1 MSINTNKSTSDTSK
15 YKITRDISEI
25 NYKQY
30 LERVAE
36 LTSSIHFENSLTCDP
51 NTTQQKLQYILQRSY
66 TECLPLK
73 KVKITKYN
81 TKQSPWITQGLIKS
95 IKTKDMLYKQLKRT
109 KATNTSYTTKE
120 KKLKKYKSTLTHLI
134 RKTKQDYYK
143 SQFTKYT
150 HDCKN
155 TWKLLNEVAGRKAKK
170 SDPPSYFKKLIHRP
184 NNQQPVEIKLYDNK
198 TIANEFNLYFANVG
212 YELSNKIKYSGKKI
226 VENYLYSKVDS
237 KFNFKTVTND
247 EVLTIIGSLKPKNSS
262 GIDNISSKQLMQLAP
277 TIHPVI
283 TLMINQSMIT
293 GIFPDQLKIA
303 IVTPIYK
310 GKNSD
315 PHWFNNYRPISLLPT
330 ISKIVEKVI
339 HKQLYNYMN
348 HGKLLK
354 NSQYGFR
361 ENHSTEYAA
370 MEFVDNTSKIMDD
383 GLIPFSVFIDLSKAF
398 DTLDHNILLKKL
410 HYYGIQDTSLNWF
423 RSYLTNRTQYT
434 IFKDSQSIPL
444 TIKTG
449 VPQGSVLGPL
459 LFLIYINDLPQAS
472 KALHAILFA
481 DDTSLQG
488 TMSTFYTFAPKCKD
502 DYRILSDRINMELSK
517 INEWLEINKL
527 SINVDKTKYMIF
539 HHQQRKLDMYDQLKL
554 SINNLPIKRTKTFNF
569 LGIVINEFLTWN
581 DHITYISQKINPVVG
596 LINRL
601 KHQLPTVILKMIYNS
616 LILSRL
622 HYGNILWGNNPGSLI
637 RLNKRALRAI
647 VNAGINTYTNPI
659 EKTEF
664 TEHFRHTQ
672 YEDLMSIQKP
682 NR

>member
-1 MSINTNKSTSDTSK
+1 M
-15 YKITRDISEI
+15 
-25 NYKQY
+25 
-30 LERVAE
+30 
-36 LTSSIHFENSLTCDP
+36 
-51 NTTQQKLQYILQRSY
+51 
-66 TECLPLK
+66 
-73 KVKITKYN
+73 
-81 TKQSPWITQGLIKS
+81 IKS

-109 KATNTSYTTKE
+109 KATNPSYTTKE

-143 SQFTKYT
+143 SQFKKYT

-198 TIANEFNLYFANVG
+198 TIANEFNLYFANIG

-410 HYYGIQDTSLNWF
+410 HYYGIQDTCLNWF

>member
-1 MSINTNKSTSDTSK
+1 M
-15 YKITRDISEI
+15 
-25 NYKQY
+25 
-30 LERVAE
+30 
-36 LTSSIHFENSLTCDP
+36 
-51 NTTQQKLQYILQRSY
+51 
-66 TECLPLK
+66 
-73 KVKITKYN
+73 
-81 TKQSPWITQGLIKS
+81 
-95 IKTKDMLYKQLKRT
+95 
-109 KATNTSYTTKE
+109 
-120 KKLKKYKSTLTHLI
+120 THLI

-198 TIANEFNLYFANVG
+198 TIANEFNLYFANIG
-212 YELSNKIKYSGKKI
+212 HELSNKIKYSGKKI

-237 KFNFKTVTND
+237 KFKFKTVTND
-247 EVLTIIGSLKPKNSS
+247 EVLRIIGSLKPKNSS
-262 GIDNISSKQLMQLAP
+262 GIDNISSKQLLQLAP

-283 TLMINQSMIT
+283 TLMINQSMVT

-348 HGKLLK
+348 HSKLLK

-398 DTLDHNILLKKL
+398 DTLDHNILMKKL
-410 HYYGIQDTSLNWF
+410 HYYGIQDTYLNWF

-472 KALHAILFA
+472 RALHAILFA

-539 HHQQRKLDMYDQLKL
+539 HNRQRKLDMYDQLKL

-596 LINRL
+596 LLNRL
-601 KHQLPTVILKMIYNS
+601 KHQLPTAILKMIYNS

-647 VNAGINTYTNPI
+647 VNAGINTHTNPI
-659 EKTEF
+659 EKNLT
-664 TEHFRHTQ
+664 
-672 YEDLMSIQKP
+672 Y
-682 NR
+682 